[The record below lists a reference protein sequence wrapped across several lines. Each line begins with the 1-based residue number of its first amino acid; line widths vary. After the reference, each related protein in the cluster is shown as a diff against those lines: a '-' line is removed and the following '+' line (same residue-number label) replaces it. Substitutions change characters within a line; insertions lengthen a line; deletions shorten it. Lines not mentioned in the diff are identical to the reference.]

1 MRRLAAWL
9 GGGAAFV
16 IEIGNLAAFVAACAL
31 LLAVQENPVVPGD
44 ILTALHIG
52 LRGPYL
58 ALVAAAAYPQ
68 DLPALSPQLAL
79 AAVVLMLCYSLL
91 PVLYFVVRV
100 WRAGSG
106 NDRWY
111 FTGHL
116 LLVWLTAGLYN
127 HMLQAFIRAG
137 GN

>member
-1 MRRLAAWL
+1 MQRLAAWL
-9 GGGAAFV
+9 GGGVAFV
-16 IEIGNLAAFVAACAL
+16 IEVGCLASFVAACAL

-58 ALVAAAAYPQ
+58 AVVAAAAYPQ
-68 DLPALSPQLAL
+68 NLPALSPHVAL
-79 AAVVLMLCYSLL
+79 AAVGVMLCYSLL
-91 PVLYFVVRV
+91 PLLYFVVRV

-106 NDRWY
+106 SDRWY
-111 FTGHL
+111 FAGHL

-127 HMLQAFIRAG
+127 HMLHTFIRAG